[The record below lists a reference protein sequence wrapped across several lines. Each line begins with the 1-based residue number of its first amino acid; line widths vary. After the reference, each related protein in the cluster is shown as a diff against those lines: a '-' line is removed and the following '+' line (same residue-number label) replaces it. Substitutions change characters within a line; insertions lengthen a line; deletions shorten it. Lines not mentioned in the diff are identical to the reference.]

1 MCGELIKISE
11 TARKQR
17 NYSIIHWETGE
28 PKEEGEYLVVVFGT
42 KIEVDYLYAW
52 DDIKDGRITKRFS
65 WKENWLRNITAWC
78 KLSDIKPYKEETK

>member
-1 MCGELIKISE
+1 MCGELIKNSE

-17 NYSIIHWETGE
+17 DYSIIPWNTGE

-42 KIEVDYLYAW
+42 KIEVDYLFAW

-78 KLSDIKPYKEETK
+78 KLSDIKPFKEETK

>member
-17 NYSIIHWETGE
+17 GYSIIHWNTGE
-28 PKEEGEYLVVVFGT
+28 PKENGSYLVTISGLDSIYVICAV
-42 KIEVDYLYAW
+42 YLHETGWCYR
-52 DDIKDGRITKRFS
+52 G
-65 WKENWLRNITAWC
+65 KEEIIAWC

>member
-28 PKEEGEYLVVVFGT
+28 PKEEGEYLVVVYGR
-42 KIEVDYLYAW
+42 KIEVDYWFAW
-52 DDIKDGRITKRFS
+52 DDIKDGRITKCFS
-65 WKENWLRNITAWC
+65 WKENWYRKIIAWC
-78 KLSDIKPYKEETK
+78 KISDIKPYKEEE